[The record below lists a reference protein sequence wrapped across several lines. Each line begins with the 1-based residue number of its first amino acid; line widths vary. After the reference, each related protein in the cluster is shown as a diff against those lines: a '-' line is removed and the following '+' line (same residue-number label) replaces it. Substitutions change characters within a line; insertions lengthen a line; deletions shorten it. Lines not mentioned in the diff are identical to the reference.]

1 MNNYCNNDCVEAS
14 CLFETIAAMR
24 SQESSVYKCRIDYL
38 SSSGDGDAS
47 SSLTDVLVQPRGS
60 SSKIGLEW
68 REKIC
73 EWYFKMADHFQ
84 FSREIV
90 SVSLSYLDRY
100 LTEEVA
106 LNKQCDDNL
115 AQLAA
120 MTALHLAVKLFEP
133 RKLKMSSLAG
143 LSRGSFRTETIEWME
158 LSMLKT
164 LKWRVH
170 PTTYMTFLDQF
181 FKIFVFQ
188 NPKEQEQVDEL
199 FEIARFLTELAVCD
213 CYFIN
218 EFQSHVAYACILVAI
233 EFSSS
238 SSLSSIC
245 TPAVVDEFASN
256 MTNIARIR
264 HDDPAIVACR
274 SRVKDI
280 YMKSVV
286 CQSGAETI
294 TSFQRPKTAS
304 KMHQSPTSVCR
315 SY

>member
-14 CLFETIAAMR
+14 CLFETIAAMH

-38 SSSGDGDAS
+38 SSSVDGDAS
-47 SSLTDVLVQPRGS
+47 SSLTDVLVQSRGS

-143 LSRGSFRTETIEWME
+143 LSQGSFRTETVEWME

-188 NPKEQEQVDEL
+188 NPKLVLMLHHKEQL
-199 FEIARFLTELAVCD
+199 L
-213 CYFIN
+213 
-218 EFQSHVAYACILVAI
+218 
-233 EFSSS
+233 
-238 SSLSSIC
+238 
-245 TPAVVDEFASN
+245 
-256 MTNIARIR
+256 
-264 HDDPAIVACR
+264 
-274 SRVKDI
+274 
-280 YMKSVV
+280 
-286 CQSGAETI
+286 
-294 TSFQRPKTAS
+294 
-304 KMHQSPTSVCR
+304 
-315 SY
+315 